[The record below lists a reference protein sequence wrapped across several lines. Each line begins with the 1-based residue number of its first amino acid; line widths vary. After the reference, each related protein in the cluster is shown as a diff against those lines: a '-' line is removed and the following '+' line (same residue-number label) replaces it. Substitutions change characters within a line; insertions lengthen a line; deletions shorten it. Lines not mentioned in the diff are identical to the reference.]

1 MEFIDRQRELAFL
14 EEKWKEKGA
23 QLVVLW
29 GKRRVGKTELVKQFQ
44 KGKPCVYFLA
54 ESTHEKDQLY
64 RFSQAVGNFF
74 QEPLLQTRG
83 FAGWEECFRY
93 IKEKKQRFVL
103 CIDEFPYLIFSNPA
117 IPSLF
122 QKAWDEYWAKS
133 EVFLILLG
141 SSMAMM
147 ETDVLGYRSPL
158 YGRRTG
164 QWRVE
169 PLPFLEAGKFLKRK
183 SFTEKL
189 HHFAVAG
196 GIPAY
201 WLQFDPEKDIWD
213 NLKKHVLHRG
223 AMLYDEVE
231 FILREE
237 LREPR
242 YYFALLQAIAQGK
255 RKLSEIVN
263 ATGISQP
270 AANKYLAVLGD
281 LKIVERE
288 LPITEE
294 KALKSKKG
302 LYRIQDEFF
311 RFWFRFVFPRR
322 GELEMGRVEEVIR
335 SIKEDFPQY
344 LGLLYEKIAVECLW
358 NHMDSFFP
366 FERIGRWWDRNEEI
380 DVVGVNKQQN
390 SILFG
395 EVKWSEKPVG
405 VDIYENLKARSKKV
419 QWGNES
425 RKEFFCLFSKKGF
438 TENMMKVAKGD
449 GVKLFKEDKP
459 V

>member
-1 MEFIDRQRELAFL
+1 
-14 EEKWKEKGA
+14 
-23 QLVVLW
+23 
-29 GKRRVGKTELVKQFQ
+29 
-44 KGKPCVYFLA
+44 
-54 ESTHEKDQLY
+54 
-64 RFSQAVGNFF
+64 
-74 QEPLLQTRG
+74 
-83 FAGWEECFRY
+83 
-93 IKEKKQRFVL
+93 
-103 CIDEFPYLIFSNPA
+103 
-117 IPSLF
+117 
-122 QKAWDEYWAKS
+122 
-133 EVFLILLG
+133 
-141 SSMAMM
+141 
-147 ETDVLGYRSPL
+147 
-158 YGRRTG
+158 
-164 QWRVE
+164 
-169 PLPFLEAGKFLKRK
+169 
-183 SFTEKL
+183 
-189 HHFAVAG
+189 
-196 GIPAY
+196 
-201 WLQFDPEKDIWD
+201 
-213 NLKKHVLHRG
+213 
-223 AMLYDEVE
+223 
-231 FILREE
+231 
-237 LREPR
+237 
-242 YYFALLQAIAQGK
+242 LQAIAQGK

-344 LGLLYEKIAVECLW
+344 LGLLYEKITVECLW

-366 FERIGRWWDRNEEI
+366 FERIGRWWERNEEI

-438 TENMMKVAKGD
+438 TENMIKVAKKD